1 MENIYKSERN
11 FQKIVGSFT
20 VAPYA
25 GAWIE
30 IVCTAG
36 SGKLEQIVAP
46 YAGAWI
52 EMTKNVC

>member
-30 IVCTAG
+30 IRETLTKKGAAT
-36 SGKLEQIVAP
+36 VAP

-52 EMTKNVC
+52 EIEI